1 MTASDSAAG
10 SHNTMTHSLRLLKTG
25 ADFSAL
31 DANALVG
38 NILKF
43 KPVSSQLYSCSS
55 VIPSFS
61 IITCSLLL
69 KSKKVGGLL
78 TNIHHTI

>member
-10 SHNTMTHSLRLLKTG
+10 SHNTMTHSLRLLKPG

-43 KPVSSQLYSCSS
+43 KPVSSQLYS
-55 VIPSFS
+55 
-61 IITCSLLL
+61 
-69 KSKKVGGLL
+69 
-78 TNIHHTI
+78 